1 MTSCKLHIFQ
11 CQVGCFKLILEKQL
25 RTNNFHLLP
34 EQFRLEILAL
44 SFYFCKQD
52 PMLRNMAVES
62 DSFCTDQQ
70 FLFLFSMIEFHKIV
84 FLFSR
89 PQNFLMLF
97 MNHMY
102 GVFPFWQTHS
112 FLWDDLL
119 DRRRYTNNIREPLF
133 SFKETAEKDGCFNI
147 SFMTKC

>member
-1 MTSCKLHIFQ
+1 MYPCPRPIELKRSAVRHCNILKMTSCKLHIFQ

-89 PQNFLMLF
+89 PQNFLMPIYEPHAWRLPILANTF
-97 MNHMY
+97 
-102 GVFPFWQTHS
+102 FPM
-112 FLWDDLL
+112 
-119 DRRRYTNNIREPLF
+119 
-133 SFKETAEKDGCFNI
+133 G
-147 SFMTKC
+147 